1 MIWLNKPVKDNDID
15 DISLVLLMYVGVF
28 SGNSGTET
36 VAPFIITD
44 H

>member
-28 SGNSGTET
+28 SGTET